1 MDDTVRELY
10 KAHRAAQEKYAYFLL
25 AAAGAAIAF
34 AVTQTQTAA
43 LAHSQI
49 PLAFAVLCWGLS
61 FAAGCR
67 HLQYVLSNLYAN
79 MSFLK
84 VRAGEMEG
92 IGAHPAMMQAPA
104 EGIRSAME
112 SNSNRANTYGQ
123 WQFRLLILG
132 ALAFITWHVVE
143 MGLRATHQGS
153 GINGVL

>member
-10 KAHRAAQEKYAYFLL
+10 KVHRTGQEKYAYFLL

-34 AVTQTQTAA
+34 AVTQTQTVA
-43 LAHSQI
+43 LSHSQI

-61 FAAGCR
+61 FAAGCL

-84 VRAGEMEG
+84 VQAGEMEG
-92 IGAHPAMMQAPA
+92 IGAHPTMMQAA
-104 EGIRSAME
+104 SEGVRNAME
-112 SNSNRANTYGQ
+112 FNSNRANTYGH

-143 MGLRATHQGS
+143 MWLRA
-153 GINGVL
+153 VR